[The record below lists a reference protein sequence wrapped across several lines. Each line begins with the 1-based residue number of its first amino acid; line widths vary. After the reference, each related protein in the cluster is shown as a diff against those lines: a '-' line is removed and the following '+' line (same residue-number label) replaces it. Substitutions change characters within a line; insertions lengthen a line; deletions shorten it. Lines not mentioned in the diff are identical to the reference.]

1 MVPAGRSIATL
12 AFMVPLT
19 LACTSILGGDYRA
32 VEVEPGGAG
41 GLAVGGGGGA
51 TGGAGAAGG
60 GGVGGTGGVPEL
72 SCPAGLPGPSQAL
85 VSASTQSFCIDTT
98 EVTRSDYETFL
109 EAGVPSQSMTGE
121 PEECAWNASYVPTSG
136 YPFAMRDLLEP
147 VVFVDWCDAYAYC
160 AWAGK
165 RLCGALGGG
174 TLALDAPVTSDE
186 WHFACS
192 GGFMTTYPY
201 GNDPMVGACNIPN
214 ENTPEDPSDNN
225 TKAPVGSYPACEG
238 GLAGLFDMQGNVS
251 EWIDRCDPGT
261 GAGDE
266 SCSQR
271 GGHTFGTAMYWRCNN
286 LDESGARNDPDAR
299 EVGFRCCRDAD

>member
-1 MVPAGRSIATL
+1 MGWIDS
-12 AFMVPLT
+12 
-19 LACTSILGGDYRA
+19 GRA
-32 VEVEPGGAG
+32 VLLVPVLVLGACLTEIPPLNTDPLPGAAGGTGGAAGAG
-41 GLAVGGGGGA
+41 GVAAGGAQGGGA
-51 TGGAGAAGG
+51 AAGG
-60 GGVGGTGGVPEL
+60 GGGGP
-72 SCPAGLPGPSQAL
+72 CPDDM
-85 VSASTQSFCIDTT
+85 VHASDEDLDVSFCIDRT
-98 EVTRSDYETFL
+98 EVTQARYVAFLSAVGADPAQTQQPAECGFNQELTHAPDGSCPDFTTASDL
-109 EAGVPSQSMTGE
+109 
-121 PEECAWNASYVPTSG
+121 
-136 YPFAMRDLLEP
+136 P
-147 VVFVDWCDAYAYC
+147 VWCVDWCDAYAYC

>member
-1 MVPAGRSIATL
+1 VGWFDSGRAVLLVPALVLGACLTEIP
-12 AFMVPLT
+12 PLNT
-19 LACTSILGGDYRA
+19 DPL
-32 VEVEPGGAG
+32 PGGAG
-41 GLAVGGGGGA
+41 GTGA
-51 TGGAGAAGG
+51 AGAAGG
-60 GGVGGTGGVPEL
+60 GAAGGAQGGGGAAGGAGGPCPDDMVHASDAEL
-72 SCPAGLPGPSQAL
+72 D
-85 VSASTQSFCIDTT
+85 VSFCIDRT
-98 EVTRSDYETFL
+98 EVTQARYVAFL
-109 EAGVPSQSMTGE
+109 SAVGADPAQTEQPG
-121 PEECAWNASYVPTSG
+121 ECAFNQELTHTPDGSCPDFTTAS
-136 YPFAMRDLLEP
+136 DLP
-147 VVFVDWCDAYAYC
+147 VWCVDWCDAYAFC

-261 GAGDE
+261 GNGDE
-266 SCSQR
+266 ECSQR
-271 GGHTFGTAMYWRCNN
+271 GGHTFGTAVYWRCNN